1 MRSPSLRELPR
12 PPHNRKGWPWTEG
25 SPQFADAMPNGAP
38 WPRISII
45 TPSLNQGLFIEET
58 IRSVLLQGYPDL
70 EYIVIDGGSTDDSVE
85 IIKKYERWLTF
96 WVSERDRG
104 QSHAIN
110 KGFSKASGE
119 IYSWLNSD
127 DYLMQNALRNVA
139 LAYNSSGEGGAW
151 CGGCLR
157 VDLNDKVLRKSWPN
171 RLEPEAIAD
180 WPKSNYAQSACFFS
194 KEAWQKCGPLDEDL
208 CYVMDLDLWIKIA
221 KTFSIVKVS
230 SLLSADHVH
239 ERAKTQRD
247 RDSMYAEIFL
257 VQIRHGYRRLTIQD
271 ISKRTEDFVALM
283 LRLEK
288 ISRFPL
294 FRPFMP
300 IALAAWRRFPRQWL
314 LLWKSL

>member
-1 MRSPSLRELPR
+1 MRSLSLRELPR
-12 PPHNRKGWPWTEG
+12 PAHNRTGWPWTEE
-25 SPQFADAMPNGAP
+25 SPQFADTMPNGAP

-58 IRSVLLQGYPDL
+58 IRSVLLQGYPHL

-85 IIKKYERWLTF
+85 IIKKYESWLTF

-139 LAYNSSGEGGAW
+139 LAYKSSGEGGAW

-157 VDLNDKVLRKSWPN
+157 VDSNDKVLRKIWPN

-194 KEAWQKCGPLDEDL
+194 KEAWHKCGPLDEDL

-221 KTFSIVKVS
+221 KTFSIVKVN

-239 ERAKTQRD
+239 KGAKTQRG
-247 RDSMYAEIFL
+247 RALMYAEIFL
-257 VQIRHGYRRLTIQD
+257 VQMRYGYRRLAVQD
-271 ISKRTEDFVALM
+271 ISKAREDYIALM
-283 LRLEK
+283 LRLEQ
-288 ISRFPL
+288 ILRFPL

-314 LLWKSL
+314 L

>member
-1 MRSPSLRELPR
+1 MRFLSLGELPR
-12 PPHNRKGWPWTEG
+12 PAHNRTGWPWTEE
-25 SPQFADAMPNGAP
+25 SLQFADAMPNGAP
-38 WPRISII
+38 WPRISIV

-139 LAYNSSGEGGAW
+139 LAYNPSEEGGAW
-151 CGGCLR
+151 CGGGLR
-157 VDLNDKVLRKSWPN
+157 VDLNDKVLRKIWPN

-180 WPKSNYAQSACFFS
+180 WQKSNYAQSACFFS
-194 KEAWQKCGPLDEDL
+194 KEAWQKCGPLAEDL
-208 CYVMDLDLWIKIA
+208 YYTMDLDLWIKIA
-221 KTFSIVKVS
+221 KTFSIVKVNG
-230 SLLSADHVH
+230 LLSADHVH
-239 ERAKTQRD
+239 EKAKTQRD
-247 RDSMYAEIFL
+247 RALMYAEIFL
-257 VQIRHGYRRLTIQD
+257 VQMRHGYRRLAVQD
-271 ISKRTEDFVALM
+271 ISKAREDYIALM
-283 LRLEK
+283 LRLER
-288 ISRFPL
+288 ILRFPL

-300 IALAAWRRFPRQWL
+300 IALAAWRRFPRHRL
-314 LLWKSL
+314 L

>member
-1 MRSPSLRELPR
+1 MRSLSLGELPR
-12 PPHNRKGWPWTEG
+12 PAQNRTGWPWTEE
-25 SPQFADAMPNGAP
+25 SPQFADAMANGAP
-38 WPRISII
+38 WPRISIV

-58 IRSVLLQGYPDL
+58 IRSVLLQGYPNL

-96 WVSERDRG
+96 WNSEQDRG
-104 QSHAIN
+104 QSHAVN

-127 DYLMQNALRNVA
+127 DYLMPNALRNIA
-139 LAYNSSGEGGAW
+139 LAYKSSGESGAW

-157 VDLNDKVLRKSWPN
+157 VDSNDRVLRKIWPH

-194 KEAWQKCGPLDEDL
+194 KEAWHKCGPLDEDL

-221 KTFSIVKVS
+221 RTSSIVKVN

-239 ERAKTQRD
+239 ERAKTQTGRAQ
-247 RDSMYAEIFL
+247 MYAEIFL
-257 VQIRHGYRRLTIQD
+257 VQMRHGYRHLAVQD
-271 ISKRTEDFVALM
+271 ISKAKADYVALM
-283 LRLEK
+283 LRLER
-288 ISRFPL
+288 ILRFPL
-294 FRPFMP
+294 FRPFRP
-300 IALAAWRRFPRQWL
+300 TALAVWRRFPGHRL
-314 LLWKSL
+314 L

>member
-1 MRSPSLRELPR
+1 MRSLSLGELPR
-12 PPHNRKGWPWTEG
+12 PAHNRTGWPWTEE

-38 WPRISII
+38 WPRISIV

-127 DYLMQNALRNVA
+127 DYLRQNALRNVA
-139 LAYNSSGEGGAW
+139 LAYKSSGKGGAW

-157 VDLNDKVLRKSWPN
+157 VDSNDKVLRKIRPN

-194 KEAWQKCGPLDEDL
+194 KEAWHKCGPLDEDL

-221 KTFSIVKVS
+221 RIFSIVKVN

-288 ISRFPL
+288 LSRFSL
-294 FRPFMP
+294 FRLFMP

-314 LLWKSL
+314 L

>member
-1 MRSPSLRELPR
+1 
-12 PPHNRKGWPWTEG
+12 
-25 SPQFADAMPNGAP
+25 MPNGAP
-38 WPRISII
+38 WPRISIV

-139 LAYNSSGEGGAW
+139 LAYNPSEEGGAW

-157 VDLNDKVLRKSWPN
+157 VDLNDKVLRKIWPN

-180 WPKSNYAQSACFFS
+180 WQKSNYAQSACFFS
-194 KEAWQKCGPLDEDL
+194 KEAWQKCGPLAEDL
-208 CYVMDLDLWIKIA
+208 YYTMDLDLWIKIA
-221 KTFSIVKVS
+221 KTFSIVKVNG
-230 SLLSADHVH
+230 LLSADHVH
-239 ERAKTQRD
+239 EKAKTQRD
-247 RDSMYAEIFL
+247 RALMYAEIFL
-257 VQIRHGYRRLTIQD
+257 VQMRHGYRRLAVQD
-271 ISKRTEDFVALM
+271 ISKAREDYIALM
-283 LRLEK
+283 LRLER
-288 ISRFPL
+288 ILRFPL

-300 IALAAWRRFPRQWL
+300 IALAAWRRFPRHRL
-314 LLWKSL
+314 L